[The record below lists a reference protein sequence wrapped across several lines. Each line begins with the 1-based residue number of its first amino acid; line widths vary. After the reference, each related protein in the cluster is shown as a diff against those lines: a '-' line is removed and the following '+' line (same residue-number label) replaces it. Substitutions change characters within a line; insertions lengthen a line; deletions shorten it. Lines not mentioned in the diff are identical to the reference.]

1 MRCGLLGEHL
11 GHSFSPKIH
20 AHLAD
25 YTYNLFEVA
34 PEGVEAFLKGDSFDA
49 INVTIPYKKTVIPTL
64 DTVSPE
70 AEAIG
75 AVNTIVRRSDGR
87 LCGYNTD
94 YFGFDSM
101 LSASGIGVLGKKAL
115 VLGSGGAS
123 STVQAVLRDRGA
135 REIVVIGRTLE
146 NNYQNLDRH
155 ADAEI
160 IVNTTPVGMYPK
172 NGESPID
179 LSLFPNCRGVLDVIY
194 NPARTALILDAEERK
209 IPAMSGLWMLVA
221 QAVKAFEFFTGETAE
236 ADAIRS
242 IYAELSLATSNAIL
256 VGMPGCGKSTVG
268 RELAKLLGREFY
280 DADDEFSAMHQIT
293 PAEAI
298 LTLGEDKFR
307 QMEHEVLLALGAKSS
322 AVIACG
328 GGAVTREINY
338 RPLHQ
343 NGVILYLRRDLTKLA
358 TGGRPLSQK
367 NSPEALYLARKAFY
381 ERFSDLTVDS
391 TEIVEETARAMRDA
405 LLDFYKGK
413 ES

>member
-1 MRCGLLGEHL
+1 
-11 GHSFSPKIH
+11 
-20 AHLAD
+20 
-25 YTYNLFEVA
+25 
-34 PEGVEAFLKGDSFDA
+34 
-49 INVTIPYKKTVIPTL
+49 
-64 DTVSPE
+64 
-70 AEAIG
+70 
-75 AVNTIVRRSDGR
+75 
-87 LCGYNTD
+87 
-94 YFGFDSM
+94 
-101 LSASGIGVLGKKAL
+101 
-115 VLGSGGAS
+115 
-123 STVQAVLRDRGA
+123 
-135 REIVVIGRTLE
+135 
-146 NNYQNLDRH
+146 
-155 ADAEI
+155 
-160 IVNTTPVGMYPK
+160 
-172 NGESPID
+172 
-179 LSLFPNCRGVLDVIY
+179 
-194 NPARTALILDAEERK
+194 
-209 IPAMSGLWMLVA
+209 MSGLWMLVA

-236 ADAIRS
+236 ADAIQS

-307 QMEHEVLLALGAKSS
+307 QMEHEVLLALGAKSG

-367 NSPEALYLARKAFY
+367 TSPEALYLARKAAY
-381 ERFSDLTVDS
+381 ERFADRTVES